1 MGFGSDKKKGY
12 DPSKLSKE
20 NSKEPTTYDKIKRKQ
35 AIKMVPSNS
44 GLYHTIV
51 PMRNLSFK
59 IANDE
64 SVIQQGGAFI
74 TLGSDRPSSRASGT
88 GARGHQGT
96 STIDLVV
103 GRGAGA
109 GKGAG
114 PQEGTMVDNM
124 FTADAARIY
133 ISQLTNLD
141 KHFGLAGGKY
151 GYSQMRSGVAIKADD
166 IRIMGRTSVKIV
178 TGRSS
183 GFTGIGNDGEPN
195 SLGGKQLPAPAIE
208 LIAGDHTEPR
218 TVYGGI
224 ANVFKEVNTLQRA
237 VLGENLVDA
246 LKEMHDAVGTI
257 WSALYNLALLQA
269 GFNSVVSVDPLR
281 PWVAAAGPPNSAGA
295 LDFVLNSLWHTRAN
309 MLFWEMN
316 HLEPFGYLYINST
329 NVTLS

>member
-1 MGFGSDKKKGY
+1 MGFGTDKKPAY
-12 DPSKLSKE
+12 SVDNLPESEKE
-20 NSKEPTTYDKIKRKQ
+20 ESTVYQKMKRKQ
-35 AIKMVPSNS
+35 RVKMVPTKS

-51 PMRNLSFK
+51 PMRNLTFK

-64 SVIQQGGAFI
+64 AVIQQGGSFI
-74 TLGSDRPSSRASGT
+74 VLGSDRPASKASGT
-88 GARGHQGT
+88 GATGYQGT

-109 GKGAG
+109 NKGAG

-133 ISQLTNLD
+133 ISQLTDLD
-141 KHFGLAGGKY
+141 RHFGIAGGKY
-151 GYSQMRSGVAIKADD
+151 GYSQMRSGIALKADD
-166 IRIMGRTSVKIV
+166 VRIMARTSIKIV

-183 GFTGIGNDGEPN
+183 GYTGIGVDGEPN

-208 LIAGDHTEPR
+208 LIAGDYTEPR
-218 TVYGGI
+218 TVFGGL
-224 ANVFKEVNTLQRA
+224 ANVFKEVPTLQRA

-246 LKEMHDAVGTI
+246 LRELYEAVGEI
-257 WSALYNLALLQA
+257 WSGLYNLALIQA
-269 GFNSVVSVDPLR
+269 GFNSVVGVDPLR
-281 PWVAAAGPPNSAGA
+281 PWVAAAAPATTTAA
-295 LDFVLNSLWHTRAN
+295 LDFVLNSLWQTRTS
-309 MLFWEMN
+309 MVFWEMN